1 MARGE
6 TAAISEICQRMMRP
20 SRRTARRT
28 GPQRTE
34 ELVVEE
40 EQRRSNPARNHAV
53 GCAEDKA
60 LSALGQS
67 TTPTGPSE
75 AIPTADSRAIAAEGF
90 SYALRRC
97 LFRARTRTHG
107 ARATMRSPRDY
118 LTRVRLRRNGTGRAT
133 PTRVRPHRPSAPLSS
148 LGRPNRPCPTQR
160 QTTPI
165 ASMPRPDR

>member
-1 MARGE
+1 MPANDAPLETNRAQDGTTAYGGAGRRRGA
-6 TAAISEICQRMMRP
+6 TAFESCAKSCR
-20 SRRTARRT
+20 
-28 GPQRTE
+28 G
-34 ELVVEE
+34 
-40 EQRRSNPARNHAV
+40 SN
-53 GCAEDKA
+53 AEDKA

-133 PTRVRPHRPSAPLSS
+133 PTRVRRHRPSAPLSR